1 MSLPEPLV
9 IGRPSRFK
17 IEPGELPDDLDVAC
31 PDTVLDAATAP
42 GLVIRAA
49 SVRGDAHRYHAQPRQ
64 DAMGL
69 WRTSER
75 IVLACVADGL
85 GSAALSHLGAAT
97 ACRAARDYLLVRP
110 NEDHRES
117 ATRYFTRIAE
127 DIAEE
132 AERRGVPAGALGT
145 TFLAA
150 AIELG
155 ANGSPHRAWL
165 MRVGDCEAML
175 LRKGMWSSC
184 FDNGTEDEVT
194 SSATLALPD
203 HADRVEV
210 RTLIF
215 DPGDMLLL
223 CTDGLARPMRG
234 EEVRARL
241 SEWWREGPPSMTEFF
256 WQFSFRARTHDDDRT
271 AVCIWRV

>member
-1 MSLPEPLV
+1 MDLPEPLV
-9 IGRPSRFK
+9 IGRPSRFR
-17 IEPGELPDDLDVAC
+17 IEAGELPDLDVAC

-49 SVRGDAHRYHAQPRQ
+49 SVRGDAHRYNAQPRQ

-85 GSAALSHLGAAT
+85 GSAELSHLGAAT
-97 ACRAARDYLLVRP
+97 ACGAAREYLRVRP
-110 NEDHRES
+110 EEELRES
-117 ATRYFTRIAE
+117 VERYFARIAKAVT
-127 DIAEE
+127 DE
-132 AERRGVPAGALGT
+132 ADRRGVPAGELGT

-155 ANGSPHRAWL
+155 ANGAPHRAWL

-175 LRKGMWSSC
+175 LHKGVWAPY
-184 FDNGTEDEVT
+184 FDNGREGEVT
-194 SSATLALPD
+194 SSVTLALPD
-203 HADRVEV
+203 HADRVEI
-210 RTLIF
+210 RTLLL

-223 CTDGLARPMRG
+223 CTDGLAKPMHG
-234 EEVRARL
+234 DEVKDRL
-241 SEWWREGPPSMTEFF
+241 AEWWGKEPPSMTEFL